1 MRLTPPSRTSVPLLA
16 LVCALS
22 GLALGADGEL
32 DVERLTQR
40 AQEMGRLAQDWFVRT
55 PPAERV
61 SWGGLAVCAA
71 LALGVLVE
79 RSFQLRRKRVLPRA
93 FADRFVDR
101 LRDGKLDRGKATDF
115 CEMNPSPAA
124 RVAMAAVRRWGRS
137 AGELERAAALAGQLE
152 GDRLR
157 RHVGTLRRVAG
168 LSPLLG
174 LLGTLFHAQ
183 RVLQDLPAGSNWAAL
198 VAAALGPLT
207 AGVAMAILA
216 LVAYDGLMG
225 RVESLTNDL
234 DRMGAEIMDEV
245 LVASIETKLAESRPH
260 TPSLGRGPHH
270 GQPHPGRVESPDALR
285 RDMSRTH
292 DDD

>member
-16 LVCALS
+16 LFCALS

-32 DVERLTQR
+32 DVDRLIQR

-61 SWGGLAVCAA
+61 TWGGLAVCAA

-79 RSFQLRRKRVLPRA
+79 RSLRLRRNRVMPRA
-93 FADRFVDR
+93 FTDRFLDR

-137 AGELERAAALAGQLE
+137 AGELERAAVLARQLE

-157 RHVGTLRRVAG
+157 RHVGTLRRVAA

-174 LLGTLFHAQ
+174 LLGALFHTQ
-183 RVLQDLPAGSNWAAL
+183 RALQALPVGANWAPT

-207 AGVAMAILA
+207 VGVAMAILA

-234 DRMGAEIMDEV
+234 DRMGAAIVDAV
-245 LVASIETKLAESRPH
+245 HIAAIETKLAESRPH
-260 TPSLGRGPHH
+260 APSAGRGPHY
-270 GQPHPGRVESPDALR
+270 GQPHPGRVESPDTTR